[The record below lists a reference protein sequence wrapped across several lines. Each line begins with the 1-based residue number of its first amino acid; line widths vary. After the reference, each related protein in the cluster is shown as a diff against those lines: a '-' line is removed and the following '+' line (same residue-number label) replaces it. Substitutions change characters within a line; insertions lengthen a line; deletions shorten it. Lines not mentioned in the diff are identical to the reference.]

1 MNKQL
6 ILSILFIVPSLLM
19 AQSEFTLQ
27 DAINYGLK
35 NNTDLKNT
43 RLDAEIRKE
52 FAFEVMTEGFPQ
64 VNVNLDYGYAFEQQV
79 SIIPAGVFGP
89 TEQEFIFAQP
99 QTANLKAD
107 VSQLI
112 FDARY
117 IYGLKAR
124 SALVATADFQ
134 VEQAEINATENITK
148 AYYAALISKQAYDLL
163 QLNEKT
169 LAKILNDTEATY
181 KEGLIDELSVNRL
194 ELNML
199 NLQTQIEKQKNQSQ
213 NALLNLKY
221 TIGMD
226 NDTELELDDNLD
238 GFIEDFDWDL
248 TNKIDVNNRVE
259 SKLLANQEE
268 LKEYDIKQARS
279 NYFPSLYGYAYYG
292 TLAQRD
298 KFSFFDTS
306 LRWFDFGSVGFSL
319 NIPVFDGMKSKSQ
332 VQQRKLELQKIQ
344 NTQANFEE
352 VMKLQVTNSQNNLAN
367 ALSEYENQKENLAL
381 AEKILNKTVI
391 MFNEGVGSSFELSQ
405 AQQEYTNTMINYTQ
419 SLYSLL
425 VSKLELNKALG
436 SL

>member
-391 MFNEGVGSSFELSQ
+391 MFNEGVCSSFELSQ